1 MWCTSTAKRPR
12 PNFSPSSLL
21 ASSSS
26 TSPRVQ
32 ELRNIFWRN
41 IIQKIINKKTRAKT
55 VSAQW
60 EKSNKWPS
68 KQKPKWSRAFK
79 QKPRIGFKPTHRFT
93 PADLLLMRSCRG
105 WPERSAP
112 TFSSRCSEWE
122 IRQDK
127 LSSNFWT
134 KVRPN
139 LWFQNRMLCLSSQS
153 WSEEWANIRVTLVTD
168 IERKA
173 SLLWALR
180 KPIPCKYRF
189 PYR

>member
-1 MWCTSTAKRPR
+1 MSWRSAICLIWSTSFPSPHSTSKGYRWAIPNFYSSWALRFQLYSVTSTWKMIQRPWLSIHQLVSAPFEMWCTSTAKRPR

-112 TFSSRCSEWE
+112 TFSSRC
-122 IRQDK
+122 
-127 LSSNFWT
+127 
-134 KVRPN
+134 
-139 LWFQNRMLCLSSQS
+139 
-153 WSEEWANIRVTLVTD
+153 
-168 IERKA
+168 
-173 SLLWALR
+173 
-180 KPIPCKYRF
+180 
-189 PYR
+189 